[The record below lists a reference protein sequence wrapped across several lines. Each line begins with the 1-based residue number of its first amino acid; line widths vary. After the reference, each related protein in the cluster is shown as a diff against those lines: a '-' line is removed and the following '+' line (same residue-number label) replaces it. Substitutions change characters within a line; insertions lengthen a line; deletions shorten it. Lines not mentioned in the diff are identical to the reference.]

1 MKLSTLLARGYN
13 ATKVVTSVTA
23 AVAKNTVMDIKAE
36 AKRLEDE
43 KMQKAFAK
51 FEESTRESK

>member
-23 AVAKNTVMDIKAE
+23 AVAKNTVMDIKSE
-36 AKRLEDE
+36 AKRLDDE
-43 KMQKAFAK
+43 KLQKAIAK
-51 FEESTRESK
+51 FEETARENK

>member
-36 AKRLEDE
+36 AKRLDDE

-51 FEESTRESK
+51 YEETARENK

>member
-23 AVAKNTVMDIKAE
+23 AVAKNTVADIKSE
-36 AKRLEDE
+36 ATRLERE
-43 KMQKAFAK
+43 KAQKLMAK
-51 FEESTRESK
+51 LQEHESQ

>member
-23 AVAKNTVMDIKAE
+23 AVATQHQAPNTQVFSD
-36 AKRLEDE
+36 RLKDALELFNHYKVE
-43 KMQKAFAK
+43 RIA
-51 FEESTRESK
+51 